1 MPQPNFDVDALITE
15 VAKGPKYALID
26 PHLVRRIAEE
36 ETSRQPKLALAI
48 KSTRT
53 RLHQLVGAYYDKP
66 ATYAQL
72 HNLLKGLPDNAM
84 PSLKSFA
91 LEAMPLHASTAERL
105 PFLAEF
111 YKVSLQNLGPI
122 NSVLDLGCG
131 LNPLSIPFLPLAE
144 GFTYEATDV
153 LTPLL
158 DFLNAYFLKIVVQGR
173 ASLLDLSNQIP
184 KQAVDLV
191 VMLKLI
197 PLLDQIDK
205 SIATKLLQELNAKA
219 ILVSFPLKSLGGRG
233 KGMLATYQKRFEML
247 STGLN
252 AEIDEYRFP
261 NELVYLIRK
270 ASLGQD

>member
-1 MPQPNFDVDALITE
+1 MPQARLDLEALIAE
-15 VAKGPKYALID
+15 VTKGPKYALID
-26 PHLVRRIAEE
+26 PHLVRQIAEE
-36 ETSRQPKLALAI
+36 EATRQPKMALAV

-66 ATYAQL
+66 FTYAQL
-72 HNLLKGLPDNAM
+72 NELLKAIPDNSLE
-84 PSLKSFA
+84 SLKTFA
-91 LEAMPLHASTAERL
+91 LQVMPLHASTAERL
-105 PFLAEF
+105 QFIDEF
-111 YKVSLQNLGPI
+111 YKESLQKLDPI

-131 LNPLSIPFLPLAE
+131 LNPLAIPFLPLAA

-153 LTPLL
+153 LIPML
-158 DFLNAYFLKIVVQGR
+158 DFLNAYFVKIGVQGWT
-173 ASLLDLSNQIP
+173 SLLDLSTQIP
-184 KQAVDLV
+184 SQEVDLAIL
-191 VMLKLI
+191 LKLI

-205 SIATKLLQELNAKA
+205 SIAPRLLQELKAKA

-233 KGMLATYQKRFEML
+233 KGMLATYHKRFEEL
-247 STGLN
+247 SAGLN

>member
-1 MPQPNFDVDALITE
+1 MPQARLDLEALIAE
-15 VAKGPKYALID
+15 VTKGPKYALID
-26 PHLVRRIAEE
+26 PHLVRQIAEE
-36 ETSRQPKLALAI
+36 EATRQPKMALAV

-66 ATYAQL
+66 FTYAQL
-72 HNLLKGLPDNAM
+72 NELLKAIPDNSLE
-84 PSLKSFA
+84 SLKTFA
-91 LEAMPLHASTAERL
+91 LQAMPLHASTAERL
-105 PFLAEF
+105 QFIDAF
-111 YKVSLQNLGPI
+111 YKESLQKLDPI

-131 LNPLSIPFLPLAE
+131 LNPLAIPFLPLAA

-153 LTPLL
+153 LIPML
-158 DFLNAYFLKIVVQGR
+158 DFLNAYFVKIGVQGWT
-173 ASLLDLSNQIP
+173 SLLDLSTQIP
-184 KQAVDLV
+184 SQEVDLAIL
-191 VMLKLI
+191 LKLI

-205 SIATKLLQELNAKA
+205 SIAPRLLQELKAKA

-233 KGMLATYQKRFEML
+233 KGMLATYHKRFEEL
-247 STGLN
+247 SAGLN